1 MGFYLLFRTS
11 VLRRTFLR
19 ERSNIALY
27 GIVYTETVFDKSGHR
42 LAVAVLYTL
51 CIIAVLRY
59 RTVIILCSAVIFR
72 YCTVKAV
79 RFAFKTLRIH
89 SCNADQLFLYGLH
102 YLRIV
107 RAVEPLFRLGM
118 VDRLFVN
125 SKYDLTQTAVVLCH
139 IVFDDH
145 VPVGFVA
152 VCVEVLKHIRQYIFF
167 QCCAS
172 GFVYQRKACR
182 NVCNK
187 VYIFPE
193 K

>member
-1 MGFYLLFRTS
+1 MGFHLLFRTS

-19 ERSNIALY
+19 ERGNIALY
-27 GIVYTETVFDKSGHR
+27 GIVYTKTVFDKSGHR

-51 CIIAVLRY
+51 CIIAVLCY
-59 RTVIILCSAVIFR
+59 CTVVILCSAVIFR
-72 YCTVKAV
+72 YCAVKAV
-79 RFAFKTLRIH
+79 RFALKTLRIH
-89 SCNADQLFLYGLH
+89 SRKADELFLYVLH

-118 VDRLFVN
+118 VDCLFVN
-125 SKYDLTQTAVVLCH
+125 SKYNITQTAVVLCY
-139 IVFDDH
+139 IVFDNH
-145 VPVGFVA
+145 IPVGFVA
-152 VCVEVLKHIRQYIFF
+152 VCIEVLKHIRQYIFF
-167 QCCAS
+167 QRLAS

-193 K
+193 Q